1 MIYILKTILDKQKA
15 SKNSF
20 PVTTFKVEQNSRT
33 FQGLFKEKWNLRT
46 FQGLSLK
53 FKDFSR
59 LCDPCNGH
67 ALATAGSVMA
77 IGLIINR

>member
-1 MIYILKTILDKQKA
+1 MIYILETVLDKQKA

-33 FQGLFKEKWNLRT
+33 FQGLA
-46 FQGLSLK
+46 QK

-59 LCDPCNGH
+59 TFPK
-67 ALATAGSVMA
+67 
-77 IGLIINR
+77 IQGLFKTLRPL